1 MAKKKT
7 VARSVYL
14 EEDVDKALKN
24 FMASKN
30 INNISLAV
38 NDALKQVLFQKER
51 DERSLQNQILY
62 SLNQHRNK
70 TARDLAANQEILLQ
84 FMFEYFANNPASDKR
99 DPEAQKRLDALM
111 ETVVRNLGQSKIMQE
126 LNEDE

>member
-30 INNISLAV
+30 INSISLAV

-51 DERSLQNQILY
+51 DERNINNQILY
-62 SLNQHRNK
+62 SLNEHRKK
-70 TARDLAANQEILLQ
+70 TGRDLAANQEILLQ
-84 FMFEYFANNPASDKR
+84 FILEFYKQMPVAEK
-99 DPEAQKRLDALM
+99 PEQDAQQRLDDLM
-111 ETVVRNLGQSKIMQE
+111 ETVVRNLGSARGM
-126 LNEDE
+126 EDDG